1 MQVGS
6 KWDFLLTKM
15 FEDTDIQITDTE
27 THILRVDIFNHKINQ
42 KTQENFQQNELCKVK
57 ICKEYK
63 GV

>member
-1 MQVGS
+1 MQVCS
-6 KWDFLLTKM
+6 KSQMGFPLTKM
-15 FEDTDIQITDTE
+15 FEERRCRHTE